1 MEIEN
6 FDIWN
11 ILWWSLG
18 VHICE
23 RMMQI
28 MYARTEIHAWN
39 VQVISHVS

>member
-1 MEIEN
+1 MMEIEN

-23 RMMQI
+23 RM
-28 MYARTEIHAWN
+28 
-39 VQVISHVS
+39 